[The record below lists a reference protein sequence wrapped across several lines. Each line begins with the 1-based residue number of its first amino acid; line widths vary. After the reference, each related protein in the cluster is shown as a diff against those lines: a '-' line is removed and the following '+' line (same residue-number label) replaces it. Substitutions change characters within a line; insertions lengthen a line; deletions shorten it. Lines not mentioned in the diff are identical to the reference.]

1 MAIKKSTLITYKRD
15 KDKIEITGDPKDIKW
30 PMWFD
35 LVSSRV
41 LWVLFVVALL
51 FTVPKA
57 SIIPVLWQWVK
68 KLLPFT
74 IPFMVRA
81 DWLQMLFSG

>member
-30 PMWFD
+30 PIWFD

-68 KLLPFT
+68 KLIPFM
-74 IPFMVRA
+74 IPFMVGA

>member
-1 MAIKKSTLITYKRD
+1 MAIKKSTLIYKRD

-35 LVSSRV
+35 LVSSKV